1 MNRSTWKRHER
12 EWAELLGGKRVPVSG
27 RQRGDQP
34 DVAHP
39 DYSIECKAGA
49 VLSTRL
55 LTGMEQAIAA
65 MKDGQ
70 IPLVCISNRKKGGQ
84 NTSAKYVLMRAED
97 FVELATK
104 PATKA
109 K

>member
-12 EWAELLGGKRVPVSG
+12 EWADMLGGKRVPVSG

-34 DVAHP
+34 DIQHP
-39 DYSIECKAGA
+39 RFSVEVMAGL
-49 VLSTRL
+49 VLSTRV
-55 LTGMEQAIAA
+55 LTAMEQAIAA

-70 IPLVCISNRKKGGQ
+70 TPIVCISNRKKGGQ

-97 FVELATK
+97 FVNLISRL
-104 PATKA
+104 PS
-109 K
+109 

>member
-1 MNRSTWKRHER
+1 MKREAWKQQER
-12 EWAELLGGKRVPVSG
+12 NWADMLGGKRVPVSG

-49 VLSTRL
+49 VLSTRVL
-55 LTGMEQAIAA
+55 DGMEQAIAA
-65 MKDGQ
+65 MKDRQ
-70 IPLVCISNRKKGGQ
+70 TPIVCISNRKKGGQ

-104 PATKA
+104 VTT
-109 K
+109 

>member
-49 VLSTRL
+49 ILSTRL
-55 LTGMEQAIAA
+55 LDGMEQAIAA

-70 IPLVCISNRKKGGQ
+70 TPIVCISNRKKGGQ

-104 PATKA
+104 GATFT
-109 K
+109 

>member
-1 MNRSTWKRHER
+1 M
-12 EWAELLGGKRVPVSG
+12 LGGKRVPVSG

-49 VLSTRL
+49 VLSTRVL
-55 LTGMEQAIAA
+55 DGMEQAIAA

-70 IPLVCISNRKKGGQ
+70 TPIVCISNRKKGGQ

-97 FVELATK
+97 FVDLISRTA
-104 PATKA
+104 
-109 K
+109 

>member
-49 VLSTRL
+49 VLSTRVL
-55 LTGMEQAIAA
+55 DGMEQAIAA

-70 IPLVCISNRKKGGQ
+70 TPIVCISNRKKGGQ

-97 FVELATK
+97 FVNLISRTA
-104 PATKA
+104 
-109 K
+109 

>member
-1 MNRSTWKRHER
+1 MKREAWKQQER
-12 EWAELLGGKRVPVSG
+12 NWADMLGGKRVPVSG

-49 VLSTRL
+49 VLSTRVL
-55 LTGMEQAIAA
+55 DGMEQAIAA

-70 IPLVCISNRKKGGQ
+70 TPIVCISNRKKGGQ

-97 FVELATK
+97 FVDLISRTA
-104 PATKA
+104 
-109 K
+109 

>member
-34 DVAHP
+34 DIQHP
-39 DYSIECKAGA
+39 RFSVEVKAGL
-49 VLSTRL
+49 VLSTRV

-65 MKDGQ
+65 MKEGQ
-70 IPLVCISNRKKGGQ
+70 TPIVCISNRKKGGQ
-84 NTSAKYVLMRAED
+84 NTGAKYVLMRAED
-97 FVELATK
+97 FVDLISRK
-104 PATKA
+104 
-109 K
+109 

>member
-1 MNRSTWKRHER
+1 MNRSTWKQHER
-12 EWAELLGGKRVPVSG
+12 AWAELLGGKRVPVSG

-49 VLSTRL
+49 VLSTRVL
-55 LTGMEQAIAA
+55 DGMEQAIAA

-84 NTSAKYVLMRAED
+84 NTSAKYVLIRAED
-97 FVELATK
+97 FVDLISRTA
-104 PATKA
+104 
-109 K
+109 

>member
-49 VLSTRL
+49 VLSTRVL
-55 LTGMEQAIAA
+55 DGMEQAIAA
-65 MKDGQ
+65 QKPGQ
-70 IPLVCISNRKKGGQ
+70 VPIVCISNRKKGGQ

-97 FVELATK
+97 FVDLISRTA
-104 PATKA
+104 
-109 K
+109 

>member
-1 MNRSTWKRHER
+1 MNRSTWKQHER
-12 EWAELLGGKRVPVSG
+12 AWAELLGGKRVPVSG

-49 VLSTRL
+49 VLSTRVL
-55 LTGMEQAIAA
+55 DGMEQAIAA
-65 MKDGQ
+65 QKPGQ
-70 IPLVCISNRKKGGQ
+70 VPIVCISNRKKGGQ

-97 FVELATK
+97 FVDLISRTA
-104 PATKA
+104 
-109 K
+109 

>member
-49 VLSTRL
+49 VLSTRVL
-55 LTGMEQAIAA
+55 DGMEQAIAA
-65 MKDGQ
+65 QKPGQ
-70 IPLVCISNRKKGGQ
+70 VPIVCISNRKKGGQ

-97 FVELATK
+97 FVNLISRTA
-104 PATKA
+104 
-109 K
+109 